1 MGASVKEEES
11 NDLKC
16 LGVPGGV
23 ERKLPSGLSIPENRD
38 AWTQCYFLLSAD
50 LPLTYPWITCL
61 QIALST
67 LNHLTPNSELL
78 VNPLLNP
85 AG

>member
-23 ERKLPSGLSIPENRD
+23 ERKLPSGHQKTGMHGLSVIFP
-38 AWTQCYFLLSAD
+38 
-50 LPLTYPWITCL
+50 
-61 QIALST
+61 
-67 LNHLTPNSELL
+67 
-78 VNPLLNP
+78 
-85 AG
+85 